1 MSRRFGGTA
10 CRMAGFE
17 NSDGDLIID
26 MDSDLQD
33 PPELIEELIKRSE
46 EGVEIVTTK
55 NKKIWRATVKNVFTK
70 IGIS

>member
-33 PPELIEELIKRSE
+33 PPELIEKLIKE
-46 EGVEIVTTK
+46 V
-55 NKKIWRATVKNVFTK
+55 KKVSKLSTL
-70 IGIS
+70 